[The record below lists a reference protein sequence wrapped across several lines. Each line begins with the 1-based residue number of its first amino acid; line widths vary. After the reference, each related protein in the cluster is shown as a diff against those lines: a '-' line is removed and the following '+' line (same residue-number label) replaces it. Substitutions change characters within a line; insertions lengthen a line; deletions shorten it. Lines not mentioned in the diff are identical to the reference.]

1 MRKIW
6 IAAAIMLAACQ
17 GETPAN
23 SQTGDGQSGRVPL
36 AATGEAAP
44 ADLLTLAEGAV
55 VVSASFDPT
64 AALSLTD
71 GNPETSWSTPI
82 TRNPLPYTFVF
93 ELRAPTVLSKVGA
106 AGAGPRPGGVA
117 GGSAKDI
124 VVEASSEGPDGGFA
138 EVARF
143 AAADTGE
150 TLVDAKSAGA
160 VRWLRFTVTSTHGSD
175 KFAYFAEAIAQGTQE
190 PANSS
195 FSGTFR
201 TARADH
207 IQLKQ
212 DGTLLTGCYTEQSG
226 NTRGTLSGDVVN
238 GVARLAWRNS
248 RDITGTALFVID
260 SKGALNGVGYRQR
273 SRYVWGGPP
282 AEGDAAVPCA
292 DELAPSNP
300 VAAALEEDGKA
311 IIYGILFDFDQAT
324 LKPESEAALNQ
335 LLGALEGDTAL
346 SLTISGHT
354 DSDGA
359 DAYNLDLS
367 KRRAEAVKA
376 WLVGKGVAD
385 GRLVA
390 EGKGE
395 AEPVA
400 SNDTADGRALNR
412 RVEAAKR

>member
-1 MRKIW
+1 MRKGW
-6 IAAAIMLAACQ
+6 IVAALLLAACQ

-23 SQTGDGQSGRVPL
+23 SETVADREGRVPL

-55 VVSASFDPT
+55 VVSASYDHP

-82 TRNPLPYTFVF
+82 TRNPLPYSFVF
-93 ELRAPTVLSKVGA
+93 ELRAPTELARVGVT
-106 AGAGPRPGGVA
+106 GAGTRPGGVA
-117 GGSAKDI
+117 GGSVKD
-124 VVEASSEGPDGGFA
+124 VLVEASSEGPDSGFA
-138 EVARF
+138 EIARIS
-143 AAADTGE
+143 AAQEGD
-150 TLVDAKSAGA
+150 TLVDAKSSGP
-160 VRWLRFTVTSTHGSD
+160 VRWLRFTASSTHGSD
-175 KFAYFAEAIAQGTQE
+175 RFAYFAGAIAQGTQE
-190 PANSS
+190 PANAS
-195 FSGTFR
+195 FNGTFR

-260 SKGALNGVGYRQR
+260 SKGALNGVGYRDK
-273 SRYVWGGPP
+273 SRYAWGGPP
-282 AEGDAAVPCA
+282 AASDAAVPCA

-311 IIYGILFDFDQAT
+311 ILYGILFDFDEAT

-335 LLGALEGDTAL
+335 LLGALDSDAAL

-376 WLVGKGVAD
+376 WLVGKGIAA
-385 GRLVA
+385 GRLTA

-395 AEPVA
+395 TAPVA